1 MPKKTQAL
9 AALLFLALALAPALT
24 TSFSFCLV
32 ASLKRSIF
40 GP

>member
-9 AALLFLALALAPALT
+9 AALLFLALAPALS